1 MQAPILCSKRLRSIR
16 LRASLNA
23 TTKRGLDEI
32 HAIQDSE
39 RLAYDP
45 PAPDNYLT
53 PAQYISGLTD
63 FGPGRSHENWPTW
76 YAEYM
81 VREQTGQELPQ

>member
-1 MQAPILCSKRLRSIR
+1 MRFKTQSVSPMSTIHLHQ
-16 LRASLNA
+16 
-23 TTKRGLDEI
+23 TTT
-32 HAIQDSE
+32 
-39 RLAYDP
+39 
-45 PAPDNYLT
+45 LT
-53 PAQYISGLTD
+53 PSQYISGLTD